1 MSYIL
6 DALRR
11 ADSERERGAIPGIH
25 AQAAPLLSDEEAGP
39 SRISPWVWAGAAAA
53 LIAVLAGA
61 LVWSLSRPEA
71 APARAVA
78 QAPAAALPTGPGR
91 NDGAPALPALPPAA
105 ALPDAAPL
113 GGAAANPIAAP
124 SANAAAPALPAG
136 PAVAVAKPGLV
147 ARAAQAAG
155 SAAAGLAARAP
166 ANPAAA
172 RRPASPASAALA
184 ARTEAVR
191 AAAASSAGEPVPPP
205 RLYAQHE
212 LPEEIRRGV
221 PALVVNGSVFSKN
234 PADRFLI
241 INGQIVHEKEVV
253 APDVVLE
260 QIKLRAA
267 VLATKG
273 YRFEITY

>member
-1 MSYIL
+1 M
-6 DALRR
+6 RQR
-11 ADSERERGAIPGIH
+11 
-25 AQAAPLLSDEEAGP
+25 
-39 SRISPWVWAGAAAA
+39 
-53 LIAVLAGA
+53 
-61 LVWSLSRPEA
+61 
-71 APARAVA
+71 
-78 QAPAAALPTGPGR
+78 TC
-91 NDGAPALPALPPAA
+91 
-105 ALPDAAPL
+105 
-113 GGAAANPIAAP
+113 
-124 SANAAAPALPAG
+124 
-136 PAVAVAKPGLV
+136 
-147 ARAAQAAG
+147 
-155 SAAAGLAARAP
+155 AARLGEVDDERTRLVVCGCP
-166 ANPAAA
+166 
-172 RRPASPASAALA
+172 ALA